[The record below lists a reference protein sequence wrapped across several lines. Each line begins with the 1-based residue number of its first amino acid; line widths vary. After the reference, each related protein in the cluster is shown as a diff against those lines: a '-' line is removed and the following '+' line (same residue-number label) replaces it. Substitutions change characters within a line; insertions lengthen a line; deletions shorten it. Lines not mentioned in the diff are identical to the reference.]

1 MDLYDII
8 IIGAGI
14 SGLYSAYKIKKI
26 NPTAKILILEKNSK
40 NKIGGRANNYLFE
53 GSSVVTGAGIV
64 RKKKDKL
71 LIKLLNEL
79 NIEMHEFIA
88 KSQYI
93 KNIKPCFVKN
103 IFTLLKN
110 KYNSNIDNNKT
121 FKKYALSKLGKETYK
136 KFVTCSGYTDYE
148 KEDSYDTLYN
158 YGFDDNYSKFTAFGI
173 SWKNLVIELVNKI
186 GIEYIIT
193 SSEVTKIT
201 LNKNKNTC
209 NDNSNNNDFNN
220 NFNNDCNDFNDFN
233 DNNYYSINTISPK
246 NIVQIYN
253 SKKIIIA
260 TTASTVQNLMI
271 LLNINY
277 SIYNKI
283 HGQPFLRLYGKFAKK
298 NIELLKKIVT
308 CTTIVKGSI
317 HKIIPINGE
326 RGIYMIA
333 YTDNKGALN
342 LKKYIENTE
351 YNRKYLCKILEKSL
365 GLLKNTLKLISIK
378 GFYWNEGTH
387 YYDPLGNDFKSRTN
401 FIKIAQRPTKN
412 IRIVGEM
419 ISQKQGWTEGAL
431 ESVNKVITEKWIMK

>member
-1 MDLYDII
+1 MELYDII
-8 IIGAGI
+8 IIGSGI

-26 NPTAKILILEKNSK
+26 NPNAKILILEKNNK

-93 KNIKPCFVKN
+93 KNIQPCFVKN

-110 KYNSNIDNNKT
+110 KYNLKIDNNKT

-148 KEDSYDTLYN
+148 KEDAYDTLNN

-173 SWKNLVIELVNKI
+173 SWKNLVKELVNKI
-186 GIEYIIT
+186 GIENIFT
-193 SSEVTKIT
+193 SHDVTNINLIKN
-201 LNKNKNTC
+201 NKE
-209 NDNSNNNDFNN
+209 DNNDT
-220 NFNNDCNDFNDFN
+220 
-233 DNNYYSINTISPK
+233 NYYSIKTIFNK
-246 NIVQIYN
+246 NIKLYN
-253 SKKIIIA
+253 TKKIIIA
-260 TTASTVQNLMI
+260 TTASTVKNLINSMDYI
-271 LLNINY
+271 NINY
-277 SIYNKI
+277 SIYDKI
-283 HGQPFLRLYGKFAKK
+283 NGQPFLRLYGKFAKK
-298 NIELLKKIVT
+298 NIELLKKVVPY
-308 CTTIVKGSI
+308 TTIVKGYI
-317 HKIIPINGE
+317 HKIIPINSE
-326 RGIYMIA
+326 NGIYMIA

-351 YNRKYLCKILEKSL
+351 YNRKYLCKLLEKSL
-365 GLLKNTLKLISIK
+365 ILIKNTLKLISIK

-387 YYDPLGNDFKSRTN
+387 YYDPLGNNFKNRSE
-401 FIKIAQRPTKN
+401 FIKKAQCPTKN

-419 ISQKQGWTEGAL
+419 ISRKQGWTEGAL
-431 ESVNKVITEKWIMK
+431 ESVEQVITQKWIFKN